1 MNQIFMY
8 PMNEQLVNYQL
19 DNYP

>member
-1 MNQIFMY
+1 MDQIFMY